1 MASTEGADASTPSGI
16 TAIAE
21 SLTYYLNLRLS
32 AKEANIDVA
41 IPAAVE
47 QIVELA
53 NSLPLPST
61 QNWASLAV
69 GKMPKEAKAKAAKPE
84 GEAGAVRSRGKWSEA
99 SKEELVKMVEDESF
113 RTEILGS
120 DGTRNGF
127 PNWSALAR
135 RYGFSG
141 VAPIHRQYQ
150 AITNKDPP
158 GVKAK
163 PAKEGSGEG
172 AEPAAKRAKKET
184 NGAGTSKDAA
194 AATAADVA
202 VDGWTKEACDM
213 LVKLVEDAA
222 YRKAQTGKK
231 KLKWSKIAENIG
243 KHKKDS
249 KKKYTQITGKEAPE
263 SE

>member
-1 MASTEGADASTPSGI
+1 MASIEGADVSTPSGI

-21 SLTYYLNLRLS
+21 SVTYYLNLRLS
-32 AKEANIDVA
+32 AKEAHVNVA

-53 NSLPLPST
+53 SGLPLPST

-69 GKMPKEAKAKAAKPE
+69 GKMPKEAKSKAAKPE
-84 GEAGAVRSRGKWSEA
+84 GEGGAARSRGKWSEA
-99 SKEELVKMVEDESF
+99 NKEELVKMVEDASF

-158 GVKAK
+158 GIKAK
-163 PAKEGSGEG
+163 PAKEGDEG
-172 AEPAAKRAKKET
+172 GEPAAKRAKKET
-184 NGAGTSKDAA
+184 NGAGTSKGAA
-194 AATAADVA
+194 AADVA
-202 VDGWTKEACDM
+202 VDGWTKEACDI

-243 KHKKDS
+243 KHKKES
-249 KKKYTQITGKEAPE
+249 KRKYTQITGKEAPE

>member
-1 MASTEGADASTPSGI
+1 MTSTEGADVNTASGI
-16 TAIAE
+16 LAIAE
-21 SLTYYLNLRLS
+21 SVTYYLNLRLS
-32 AKEANIDVA
+32 AKERHVDVA

-53 NSLPLPST
+53 SGLPLPNT

-69 GKMPKEAKAKAAKPE
+69 GKMPKEAKAKAVKPE
-84 GEAGAVRSRGKWSEA
+84 GEGGGSRSRGKWTDENKA
-99 SKEELVKMVEDESF
+99 ELVKMVEDATF

-120 DGTRNGF
+120 DGTHNGF

-141 VAPIHRQYQ
+141 VAPVHRQYQ

-158 GVKAK
+158 GIKAK
-163 PAKEGSGEG
+163 PAREAGEG
-172 AEPAAKRAKKET
+172 GEPAAKKAKKET
-184 NGAGTSKDAA
+184 NGAGTSKAA
-194 AATAADVA
+194 AAAAPSE
-202 VDGWTKEACDM
+202 DGWTKEACDI

-222 YRKAQTGKK
+222 YRKVQTGKK

-243 KHKKDS
+243 KHKKES
-249 KKKYTQITGKEAPE
+249 KKKYTQLTGKEAPE

>member
-1 MASTEGADASTPSGI
+1 MNTPSGI
-16 TAIAE
+16 VAIAE
-21 SLTYYLNLRLS
+21 SVTYYLNLRLS
-32 AKEANIDVA
+32 AKEAHVDVV

-53 NSLPLPST
+53 SSLPLPST

-84 GEAGAVRSRGKWSEA
+84 GEGGAARSRGKWTDA
-99 SKEELVKMVEDESF
+99 NKEELVKMVEDASF

-120 DGTRNGF
+120 DGTHNGF

-141 VAPIHRQYQ
+141 VAPVYRQYQ

-158 GVKAK
+158 GIKAK
-163 PAKEGSGEG
+163 PAKEGGEG
-172 AEPAAKRAKKET
+172 GEPAAKKAKKET
-184 NGAGTSKDAA
+184 NGAGTSNIAA
-194 AATAADVA
+194 AVAVDVA
-202 VDGWTKEACDM
+202 ADGWTKEACDL

-243 KHKKDS
+243 KHKKES

-263 SE
+263 SD